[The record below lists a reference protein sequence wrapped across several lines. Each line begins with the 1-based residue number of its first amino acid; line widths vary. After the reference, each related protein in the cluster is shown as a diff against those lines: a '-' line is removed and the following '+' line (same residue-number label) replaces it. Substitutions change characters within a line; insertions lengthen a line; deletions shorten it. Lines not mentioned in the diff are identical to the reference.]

1 MCCKPCQEKEERQRL
16 YNLVYR
22 DCIKYMTING
32 IHKMVMAEVNG
43 NKNDFLFV
51 DPTDARLG
59 VSITPIEIVLI

>member
-1 MCCKPCQEKEERQRL
+1 
-16 YNLVYR
+16 
-22 DCIKYMTING
+22 MTING

-51 DPTDARLG
+51 DPTDPRLG